1 MDTMNNDIE
10 LKNPQKSSKYGHMI
24 FDKETR
30 NTYWKKKASSTHSF
44 YQAEWSFVEESK
56 QVHT

>member
-1 MDTMNNDIE
+1 MNNDIE
-10 LKNPQKSSKYGHMI
+10 LKNPQKSPKYGHMI

-30 NTYWKKKASSTHSF
+30 NTYWKKKASSTHGF